1 MHPHPPVEPPADML
15 QPPDVEAYIL
25 KSLPLYINT
34 LNIYKKMVH
43 RELKDRRSIIQLKS
57 VSKIYKMGKENLI
70 VLDSVNLDIEE
81 GEFVAI
87 MGPSGSGKSTLA
99 NVIGGLDRINSGNII
114 VDNQELDKLNDKK
127 LSEYRNKKIGFVF
140 QAFNLIPTFTA
151 QENVTLPLILTGESS
166 KIRKQRAI
174 ECLRIVGLENRI
186 NHKPNELSGGE
197 RQRVSIARALVN
209 EPKIIIADEPTG
221 NLDSKKSSEI
231 ISILK
236 KLNTDPG
243 ITLIIITHDPNVAHE
258 ADRVLNIQDGKI
270 SR

>member
-1 MHPHPPVEPPADML
+1 
-15 QPPDVEAYIL
+15 
-25 KSLPLYINT
+25 
-34 LNIYKKMVH
+34 MVH
-43 RELKDRRSIIQLKS
+43 REGKDERKIIQLKS

-70 VLDSVNLDIEE
+70 ALDSINLDIEE

-99 NVIGGLDRINSGNII
+99 NVIGGLDKINSGYIT
-114 VDNQELDKLNDKK
+114 VDDQELNKLNDKK

-151 QENVTLPLILTGESS
+151 QENVTLPLILTGVSS
-166 KIRKQRAI
+166 KIRKQRAY
-174 ECLRIVGLENRI
+174 ECLKMVGLENRVE
-186 NHKPNELSGGE
+186 HKPNELSGGE

-221 NLDSKKSSEI
+221 NLDSKKSAEI

-236 KLNTDPG
+236 KLNANSK
-243 ITLIIITHDPNVAHE
+243 ITLIVITHDSNVAHE
-258 ADRVLNIQDGKI
+258 ADRILNMQDGKI